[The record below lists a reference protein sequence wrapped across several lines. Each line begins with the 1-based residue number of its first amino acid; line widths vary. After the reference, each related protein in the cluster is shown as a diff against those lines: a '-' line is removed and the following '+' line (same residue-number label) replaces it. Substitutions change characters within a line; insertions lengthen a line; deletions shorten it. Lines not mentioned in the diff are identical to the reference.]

1 MKYLYLTT
9 TAVLLSLQIDAAH
22 AYGSGSSSSS
32 CVKPTFSE
40 FQPATN
46 KYLQSF
52 REFSFVA
59 SSNTVPTSV
68 EVNISTGQTKEHF
81 SAKQLEITPQK
92 SGRLEVTGK
101 LDRPF
106 QHGFVRISV
115 TAHSKPGCEKTD
127 GYLIRVQ

>member
-1 MKYLYLTT
+1 MKLNYLI
-9 TAVLLSLQIDAAH
+9 TATLLLCINIDNAF
-22 AYGSGSSSSS
+22 AYGSGASSSS

-40 FQPATN
+40 FQPAAN

-59 SSNTVPTSV
+59 SSNTTPTSI
-68 EVNISTGQTKEHF
+68 EVNISAGQTKQHF
-81 SAKQLEITPQK
+81 NTKELEITTRK
-92 SGRLEVTGK
+92 SGQLEVSGK